1 MSVDDV
7 VAAMTRVVSRH
18 MQEHPELEATPEA
31 VTAIQSLIRAAAQR
45 LTGDPVVAD
54 PRVVSV
60 DSAQALMDT
69 VSDMAQDVD
78 VASAGPAGSG
88 ARQRR
93 VTEAVVSASVQR
105 RCPLWPFCFPE
116 PR

>member
-1 MSVDDV
+1 
-7 VAAMTRVVSRH
+7 
-18 MQEHPELEATPEA
+18 
-31 VTAIQSLIRAAAQR
+31 
-45 LTGDPVVAD
+45 
-54 PRVVSV
+54 
-60 DSAQALMDT
+60 MDT

-93 VTEAVVSASVQR
+93 MTEGVVSAAVQR